1 MSDKLNETFKKHL
14 KLLHEHLNINEAYG
28 DPAHLDWVKNQR
40 QDRRVDW
47 DPDGIT
53 GTKYDEPYREPRTLY
68 NFAKDQGWDSDMTQT
83 YIYWLNKVKFPN
95 STHPVHYDTSEHL
108 INGFVGE
115 FNVWLKNHAKESRE
129 KKEKE
134 LEKKFEREMENVS
147 DDLKIPMSGLIK
159 TFGTFGWQKYKRKNT
174 KEKTEKL
181 LDQAVNNEEKVKKE
195 IGDNEYDTLLKY
207 LKDAAYVDLRY
218 DEHEKN
224 KSTEIMN
231 RTIEKAEKLLGRG
244 FFEQ

>member
-1 MSDKLNETFKKHL
+1 MSDKLNETFQKHL

-28 DPAHLDWVKNQR
+28 DPAHLDSAMRDKGQR
-40 QDRRVDW
+40 PDW
-47 DPDGIT
+47 DPDGVTGIRQSSPYTRIT
-53 GTKYDEPYREPRTLY
+53 ISDY
-68 NFAKDQGWDSDMTQT
+68 AKKAGWDDDMIKT
-83 YIYWLNKVKFPN
+83 YIYWLNNVWNGGEGYGWGRN
-95 STHPVHYDTSEHL
+95 STYNGTGDSSEFH
-108 INGFVGE
+108 NWMKD
-115 FNVWLKNHAKESRE
+115 NVRKSQAKQ
-129 KKEKE
+129 EKE
-134 LEKKFEREMENVS
+134 FEREIENIS